1 MTKYLGQKDLKLA
14 EQYGVFKTRDIRSHF
29 PELEKFSTK
38 WKQDLGRDVNF
49 VAYPSSAVK
58 RDRTEYLLVGNK

>member
-1 MTKYLGQKDLKLA
+1 MEY
-14 EQYGVFKTRDIRSHF
+14 FKTRDIRSHF

-49 VAYPSSAVK
+49 VGYPSSAVK